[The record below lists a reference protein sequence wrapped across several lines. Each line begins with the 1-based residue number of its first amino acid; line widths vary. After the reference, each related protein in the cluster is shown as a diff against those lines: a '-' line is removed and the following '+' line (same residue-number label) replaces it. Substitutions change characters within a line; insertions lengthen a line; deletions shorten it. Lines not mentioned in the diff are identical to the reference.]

1 MKEQIRCCLC
11 KEKKEKLE
19 RIDKKFY
26 ICAVCKEKLKK
37 F

>member
-1 MKEQIRCCLC
+1 MNGQIKCCLC

-19 RIDKKFY
+19 RIDDKFY
-26 ICAVCKEKLKK
+26 ICAVCKGKLKN